1 MEQKNVEIIKSNEA
15 FYATGVSL
23 TVNETEFVI
32 NFEQKIPGVEP
43 SSRTI
48 VLPSN
53 VLPVLNEGV
62 YNSTQEYYSLT
73 NQERP

>member
-1 MEQKNVEIIKSNEA
+1 MEEQKVEIIKSKEA

-53 VLPVLNEGV
+53 VLPVLNQGV
-62 YNSTQEYYSLT
+62 NNSTHEYYNLI
-73 NQERP
+73 NKERQ